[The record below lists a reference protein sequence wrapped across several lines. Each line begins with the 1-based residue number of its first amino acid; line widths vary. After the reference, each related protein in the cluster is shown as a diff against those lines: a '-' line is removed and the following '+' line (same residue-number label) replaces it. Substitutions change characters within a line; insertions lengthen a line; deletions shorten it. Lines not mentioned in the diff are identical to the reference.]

1 MPLARFGLLKARL
14 VDRQPASDQTGHYQL
29 LCGVADERWR
39 IAINAR
45 SAVAPSEVAYA
56 VLEGFAHPLLAELEP
71 LGDGWVGRG
80 GLDYIRGNLCQ
91 PEQFRPLPLS
101 QTGPDNDL
109 NELFDFHLGSLA
121 GDAAARVY
129 AFGQA
134 WGPEPEADRYFGFT
148 PGRGVHDI
156 HQNQGNVGRFVSDD
170 GVWQDGGLITR
181 SAAGWTAILLR
192 FQSQAWHTDDRTGHT
207 IGGGDEDAPLRIV
220 AAAVNPP
227 GPAPEAERVHVLNR
241 TYDAIDLTGWRL
253 ATDAG
258 AGALGGSAPAASVVE
273 LAVPASAPLS
283 NRGGRITLLDPD
295 GLKAHGVA
303 YTADDAARED
313 RLVVFG

>member
-1 MPLARFGLLKARL
+1 MPLERFGLLTARL
-14 VDRQPASDQTGHYQL
+14 LDRKPATEQTGHYQL
-29 LCGVADERWR
+29 LCGAGDERWR
-39 IAINAR
+39 IAVNAR
-45 SAVAPSEVAYA
+45 SALAPSEVAYA
-56 VLEGFAHPLLAELEP
+56 VLDAFSHPLLAELEP
-71 LGDGWVGRG
+71 LAEGWTDRA

-101 QTGPDNDL
+101 AAGPDNDL
-109 NELFDFHLGSLA
+109 NDLFDFHLLPLA
-121 GDAAARVY
+121 GNADARVY

-134 WGPEPEADRYFGFT
+134 WGPETEPDRYFGFT

-170 GVWQDGGLITR
+170 GVWQDGGLLTR
-181 SAAGWTAILLR
+181 SATGWTAILLR
-192 FQSQAWHTDDRTGHT
+192 FQSQSWHTDDRTGHA
-207 IGGGDEDAPLRIV
+207 IGGGEEESALRIV

-227 GPAPEAERVHVLNR
+227 GPAPEPERLHVVNR
-241 TYDAIDLTGWRL
+241 TYEAVELAGWRL

-258 AGALGGSAPAASVVE
+258 QGALEGVAPPASVVE
-273 LAVPASAPLS
+273 LAVPATAPLS

-303 YTADDAARED
+303 YGADDAARED

>member
-1 MPLARFGLLKARL
+1 MPLDRFGLLKAALLERK
-14 VDRQPASDQTGHYQL
+14 PATDQTGHYQL
-29 LCGVADERWR
+29 LCGVGDERWR
-39 IAINAR
+39 IAVNAR
-45 SAVAPSEVAYA
+45 SALAPSEVAYA
-56 VLEGFAHPLLAELEP
+56 VLDPFAHPLADELEP
-71 LGDGWVGRG
+71 LEDGWGERR
-80 GLDYIRGNLCQ
+80 GLDYIRGNLSQ
-91 PEQFRPLPLS
+91 PEQFRPLPLAA
-101 QTGPDNDL
+101 TGPDNDL
-109 NELFDFHLGSLA
+109 NDLFDFHLLPLA
-121 GDAAARVY
+121 GDPGARVY

-134 WGPEPEADRYFGFT
+134 WGPETQPDKYFGFT

-181 SAAGWTAILLR
+181 SATGWTAILLR

-207 IGGGDEDAPLRIV
+207 IGGGEEDSPLRIV

-227 GPAPEAERVHVLNR
+227 GPAPEAERVHVVNR
-241 TYDAIDLTGWRL
+241 TYDAIDLTGWTL

-258 AGALGGSAPAASVVE
+258 SGALEGTAPPASVVE
-273 LAVPASAPLS
+273 LVVPATSPLS
-283 NRGGRITLLDPD
+283 NRGGRISLLDPD

-303 YTADDAARED
+303 YGADDAARED